1 MMIGVWLIF
10 IKKVLS
16 IVPMNVVLGFMRDR
30 GQVSVPIAFEVIFL
44 SFPAGQ

>member
-16 IVPMNVVLGFMRDR
+16 ID
-30 GQVSVPIAFEVIFL
+30 
-44 SFPAGQ
+44 AGQGTGQCPDRF